1 MDEITIG
8 EKVYISSKRA
18 AKITG
23 YAKDYVGQLC
33 REGRVEA
40 RLVGRSWYVLESA
53 IREHRFGK
61 PADVTTQEAP
71 AEEPVDRI
79 ATWQKPQYAPETPI
93 TVPSLVERPAAESI
107 GTPAI
112 ADMQTAWREWF
123 AEKKQSEPVVE
134 QQETAE
140 TAAEIEEDL
149 APEMEEE
156 NAVASDEMS
165 EPLEEE
171 RVPVQRVYSDAP
183 VQRFQAPRSLDIA
196 PAQPAFTTPD
206 TIVSSAVTAARPA
219 RKEKGESQGLGS
231 AAVRALLVAI
241 AFLSVLVGVIGT
253 GHAEKFLSGTSIDF
267 GIQSSVIDY
276 LGGTSVY
283 KSSL

>member
-53 IREHRFGK
+53 IREHRFGR
-61 PADVTTQEAP
+61 PNEVVVQEAP
-71 AEEPVDRI
+71 EEPVDRV
-79 ATWQKPQYAPETPI
+79 ATWQKPQYVPEMPV
-93 TVPSLVERPAAESI
+93 TVPNLTEKPADDTI

-123 AEKKQSEPVVE
+123 AEKKPNTAVVD
-134 QQETAE
+134 
-140 TAAEIEEDL
+140 EIEEEEIAVAVPEQ
-149 APEMEEE
+149 APEPVIEQEQAPSTRE
-156 NAVASDEMS
+156 DEFY
-165 EPLEEE
+165 EE
-171 RVPVQRVYSDAP
+171 RVPVQRVYTETP
-183 VQRFQAPRSLDIA
+183 IQRASSVKNVDIE
-196 PAQPAFTTPD
+196 PAQA
-206 TIVSSAVTAARPA
+206 AYTATNIGTSRGAYTEILPQEV
-219 RKEKGESQGLGS
+219 EKKGTSGFGG
-231 AAVRALLVAI
+231 AAVRALLVVVT
-241 AFLSVLVGVIGT
+241 FLSILVGLIGT
-253 GHAEKFLSGTSIDF
+253 GHAETLLSGTSIDF
-267 GIQSSVIDY
+267 GAQNSLIDY

>member
-61 PADVTTQEAP
+61 PNDVAVQDAP
-71 AEEPVDRI
+71 EEPIDRV
-79 ATWQKPQYAPETPI
+79 ATWQKPQYVPETPVI
-93 TVPSLVERPAAESI
+93 VPNLAEKPTEEAI

-123 AEKKQSEPVVE
+123 AEKKPNIPAVEVTSAEEPEAV
-134 QQETAE
+134 
-140 TAAEIEEDL
+140 EIEEDSKSEIEQGEV
-149 APEMEEE
+149 PVSNSEDDSSEEM
-156 NAVASDEMS
+156 
-165 EPLEEE
+165 
-171 RVPVQRVYSDAP
+171 VPVQRVYSETP
-183 VQRFQAPRSLDIA
+183 VQRAQAAKSLDIEPVQSTFAA
-196 PAQPAFTTPD
+196 PNPRTH
-206 TIVSSAVTAARPA
+206 TATVEILPQVA
-219 RKEKGESQGLGS
+219 EQKGSGGLGG
-231 AAVRALLVAI
+231 AAVRALLVVI
-241 AFLSVLVGVIGT
+241 MFLSILVGVIGT
-253 GHAEKFLSGTSIDF
+253 GHADRFLSGTSIDF
-267 GIQSSVIDY
+267 GVQSSIIDY